1 MSLVFDSSFAPHYGE
16 AVEIAPDIKRITVNN
31 PSPFTFFGT
40 NSYLIGRDTLAL
52 IDPGP
57 VDDAHH
63 ATLRRAIAGRPVSQ
77 NGRVWKRMARLRSVS
92 RITPRTPWE
101 TWYLSSCRSRE
112 RIWPPVTR
120 PVWWNP

>member
-63 ATLRRAIAGRPVSQ
+63 AALRRAIAGRPVSHIFVSHTHRDHSPLATCG
-77 NGRVWKRMARLRSVS
+77 NGEGKPHQTL
-92 RITPRTPWE
+92 
-101 TWYLSSCRSRE
+101 
-112 RIWPPVTR
+112 
-120 PVWWNP
+120 